1 MVHKDRQ
8 IHHCEKD
15 AELRIE
21 SDVVPVGEDE
31 GRFPLFLGREDDGD
45 LLRRHG

>member
-1 MVHKDRQ
+1 MY
-8 IHHCEKD
+8 HCEKD

-21 SDVVPVGEDE
+21 SDVVPVGKDE
-31 GRFPLFLGREDDGD
+31 GGFALFLGREDDGD